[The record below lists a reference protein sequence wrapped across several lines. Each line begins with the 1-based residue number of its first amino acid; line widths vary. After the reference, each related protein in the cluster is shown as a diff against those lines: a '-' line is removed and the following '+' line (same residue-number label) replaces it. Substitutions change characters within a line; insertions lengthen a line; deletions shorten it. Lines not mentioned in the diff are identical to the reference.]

1 MRELREA
8 KPKTGFAFRDS
19 LLAPRNALLF
29 LIPFVIP
36 SCEDLRLAVLAAWQ
50 VGADQFLCLDNDHHV
65 LRFSDRVDG
74 TGVRRRPA
82 GSSILSL
89 ARVRTRPNHSV
100 MEYK

>member
-29 LIPFVIP
+29 LIPFVIS
-36 SCEDLRLAVLAAWQ
+36 SCEELRLAVLAAWQ

-74 TGVRRRPA
+74 TGVWRRPA